1 MCTFGY
7 FLFTLIFFRCET
19 MNDVGIVLKGL
30 TNPVGFK
37 FVVDMAQYMDI
48 PELYIFKRALEMFAP
63 SMIRSLYLIAFIIVM
78 VICALLLRGK
88 NAEDIVKEGNYT
100 PAKAIGLSIILIWS
114 VISLSGVSTFL
125 YFNF

>member
-1 MCTFGY
+1 
-7 FLFTLIFFRCET
+7 
-19 MNDVGIVLKGL
+19 
-30 TNPVGFK
+30 
-37 FVVDMAQYMDI
+37 MDI

-63 SMIRSLYLIAFIIVM
+63 SMIRSLYFIAFVIIM

-100 PAKAIGLSIILIWS
+100 TSKAIGLSVILIWS

>member
-1 MCTFGY
+1 
-7 FLFTLIFFRCET
+7 

-30 TNPVGFK
+30 CNPVGVK
-37 FVVDMAQYMDI
+37 YIVDMAQYMDI
-48 PELYIFKRALEMFAP
+48 PELYVFKRALEMTAP
-63 SMIRSLYLIAFIIVM
+63 GLIRGLYLAAFVIIMIV
-78 VICALLLRGK
+78 CTLLLRGK

-100 PAKAIGLSIILIWS
+100 TGKAIGLSIILIWS

>member
-1 MCTFGY
+1 MHIKEGKGWV
-7 FLFTLIFFRCET
+7 FFRCET

-30 TNPVGFK
+30 INPVGFK

-63 SMIRSLYLIAFIIVM
+63 SMIRGLYLVAFIIVM

-100 PAKAIGLSIILIWS
+100 PAKAIGLSIILIWA